1 MPSHTLVNRAGHSL
15 TRICPFNMVPNE
27 AGGVGR
33 TFPRALPLN
42 CFKENPGSKQKLAVS
57 IQPFIS
63 LNKQAA
69 TRLSPPWESSPRQQ
83 ADLGKREKSALPPF
97 SGSTGHMCTMQI
109 QPHANQ
115 TLSSLAQ
122 GQSSPG
128 CCRASKGRGAG
139 LSPLAACSCGCHVGT
154 EHMIRTFL
162 VLQVLL

>member
-15 TRICPFNMVPNE
+15 KKICPFNMVPNE
-27 AGGVGR
+27 ARGVGR

-69 TRLSPPWESSPRQQ
+69 SRLSPPWESSPRQQ

-97 SGSTGHMCTMQI
+97 SGSMGHMCTMQI

-115 TLSSLAQ
+115 TLAHW
-122 GQSSPG
+122 P
-128 CCRASKGRGAG
+128 RAK
-139 LSPLAACSCGCHVGT
+139 
-154 EHMIRTFL
+154 
-162 VLQVLL
+162 VLQVAVEQVGAEVLASHPWLPAPVVAMWAQST